1 MHMLGLFGLS
11 DHLDRLARTGILWRR
26 LIVTLILKCFARF
39 LSRHW
44 GMGNVQRADAGQVS
58 SWWRNGRRGA
68 DPRGACPAM
77 ARPQRGLVRWAG
89 LIFGGQPERAADLTN
104 ERHAGVPVRCA
115 QMAFKG
121 PSTCSELP
129 PRNKITFCTV
139 PEPGDKLQ
147 GIQARW
153 RPDCRRHAGVCPTP
167 TDERAR
173 ERTDQ
178 DRRERL

>member
-1 MHMLGLFGLS
+1 MFVADGDPLEA
-11 DHLDRLARTGILWRR
+11 LDRHVDFEVFCPV
-26 LIVTLILKCFARF
+26 LIEALGYGERPV
-39 LSRHW
+39 W
-44 GMGNVQRADAGQVS
+44 ADAGQVS
-58 SWWRNGRRGA
+58 SWRRNGRRGA
-68 DPRGACPAM
+68 DLRGTCSAM

-104 ERHAGVPVRCA
+104 ERHGGVPVRCA

-129 PRNKITFCTV
+129 PRNKITKFTV

-147 GIQARW
+147 GIQARR

-173 ERTDQ
+173 ERTGQ